1 MRRSGFITLLGGAA
15 VAWPL
20 TARALSCQE
29 GGKMQVFVTGANG
42 FIGGAVAAALIAAGH
57 KVCGLVRNKAKASVV
72 AAHDSQARSWLA
84 TSVARR
90 AAEGTINCRGN
101 PLNPSIRPG
110 LGRAAR

>member
-1 MRRSGFITLLGGAA
+1 MRLRDFITLLGGAA
-15 VAWPL
+15 FAWPL
-20 TARALSCQE
+20 AARALSCQE
-29 GGKMQVFVTGANG
+29 GGKMQVFVTGAND

-57 KVCGLVRNKAKASVV
+57 KVRGLVRNKKASAV

-110 LGRAAR
+110 RGRAAR